1 MREVEELAG
10 ASAVPETEDTDIRLG
25 EVKAIQE
32 GQAAFRKV
40 RVT

>member
-10 ASAVPETEDTDIRLG
+10 SVVPETEDTDIRLG
-25 EVKAIQE
+25 EAKPIQD

-40 RVT
+40 KVT